1 MITKKTC
8 PECGSDNISFVSG
21 DGEHGAFM
29 CRACGNTGTFDEEPI
44 MSRTLKSHSLG
55 CDVREH
61 KKINDFLCSKSNAIC
76 LHPKVPHKKLK
87 DFLIGRSSSLKIK
100 TKTVAYGKRRKL

>member
-44 MSRTLKSHSLG
+44 
-55 CDVREH
+55 
-61 KKINDFLCSKSNAIC
+61 
-76 LHPKVPHKKLK
+76 
-87 DFLIGRSSSLKIK
+87 IGRGSSLRIK
-100 TKTVAYGKRRKL
+100 TKSTAARKRRGL